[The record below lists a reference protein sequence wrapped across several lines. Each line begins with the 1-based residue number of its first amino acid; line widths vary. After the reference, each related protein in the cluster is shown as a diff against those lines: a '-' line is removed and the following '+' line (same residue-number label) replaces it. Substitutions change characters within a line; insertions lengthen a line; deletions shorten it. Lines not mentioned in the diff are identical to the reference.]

1 MRAGVGDSVGQLGP
15 SCDEDPG
22 KDYYDILLICSP
34 WKYGK
39 CDNCFFVIYAHF
51 FLKTKMVSNRRGKKV
66 IRCLWTKFF
75 FHISKMPMVSQT
87 IWKVVRSMLLKCTD
101 SFLFTFHFCASL
113 TSCMTK
119 SIDHLLFHCLP
130 HIDSHIGSCSMY
142 LYSWFEKK
150 RKNCE
155 FCPGL
160 SSFWL
165 TVTNPQHHDSSLCLK
180 SRGFSEMNCPGQLK
194 INVICYLFLII
205 TLMYF
210 ILWMYH
216 INVNT
221 VVAGSSN
228 GEVIRA

>member
-1 MRAGVGDSVGQLGP
+1 MLVDKIH
-15 SCDEDPG
+15 C
-22 KDYYDILLICSP
+22 
-34 WKYGK
+34 
-39 CDNCFFVIYAHF
+39 
-51 FLKTKMVSNRRGKKV
+51 
-66 IRCLWTKFF
+66 
-75 FHISKMPMVSQT
+75 FHISKIPMVSQT
-87 IWKVVRSMLLKCTD
+87 IWKVKRSLLLKCTH
-101 SFLFTFHFCASL
+101 SFLFTFHFCAPL